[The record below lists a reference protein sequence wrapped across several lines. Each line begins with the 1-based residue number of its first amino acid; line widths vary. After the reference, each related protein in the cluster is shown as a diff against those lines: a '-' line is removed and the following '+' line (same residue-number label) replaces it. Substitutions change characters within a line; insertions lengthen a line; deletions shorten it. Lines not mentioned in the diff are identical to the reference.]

1 MLKGIVSAPV
11 SADAGSVSRGYGVSY
26 PVEGDVELCQEM
38 CDRCSQR
45 SDELRQ
51 AATLHR
57 AVVLQVLSAAICCAV
72 NMTL

>member
-1 MLKGIVSAPV
+1 MASAPV
-11 SADAGSVSRGYGVSY
+11 RADAGSVGRGYSVSY

-38 CDRCSQR
+38 CDRCSQG

-51 AATLHR
+51 AAALRR
-57 AVVLQVLSAAICCAV
+57 ALVLQVLSTAIRCAV